1 MEIFVNPIDDK
12 SLIYALSEELQPN
25 KRKPSIQFK
34 TLGRTWTDLSPKKQT
49 DVGEAKQMYLYQTD
63 YYSALKM
70 EEGADM
76 YSMVGYRVKR
86 KQELTGWG

>member
-1 MEIFVNPIDDK
+1 M
-12 SLIYALSEELQPN
+12 
-25 KRKPSIQFK
+25 
-34 TLGRTWTDLSPKKQT
+34 W
-49 DVGEAKQMYLYQTD
+49 YLYQTD

-86 KQELTGWG
+86 KYELTG